1 MFYHHFLPHLS
12 ATIDIIHPAPA
23 DVNGFFEKIA
33 IFFLGGFTIF
43 RLLIFS

>member
-33 IFFLGGFTIF
+33 IFFHKKYEYTKKFN
-43 RLLIFS
+43 